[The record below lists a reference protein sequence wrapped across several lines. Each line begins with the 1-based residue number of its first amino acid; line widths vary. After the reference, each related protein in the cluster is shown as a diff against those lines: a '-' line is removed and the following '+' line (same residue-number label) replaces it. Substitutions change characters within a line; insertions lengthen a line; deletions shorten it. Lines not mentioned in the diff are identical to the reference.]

1 LGTHCLTRKNQNEN
15 YFKGEIIMKI
25 ILKDNSEITIASYEN
40 KESSVIFQIENLA
53 FEDVKARLTES
64 NTEEVNVF
72 NDLDEQVASYKGYV
86 LGNRITLDTDTN
98 TTEVRLEEKSTRK
111 IVEQNTADIIT
122 INEAIASL
130 AEIVGGE

>member
-1 LGTHCLTRKNQNEN
+1 
-15 YFKGEIIMKI
+15 MKI